1 MTGEGG
7 PGQKCVRVKSVF
19 IVDLGSHSS
28 LSEKRN
34 DVKSPVS
41 SVNQSVGDCTVARH
55 AQGSADRCVLLAYI
69 SKFGLIF

>member
-1 MTGEGG
+1 MTGEGR

-34 DVKSPVS
+34 DVKVRSHLAICELKRWGLQSGKAHTGVS
-41 SVNQSVGDCTVARH
+41 GQMH
-55 AQGSADRCVLLAYI
+55 FL
-69 SKFGLIF
+69 GLNF